1 MSEDVIAGKAPVR
14 HENWAATVN
23 ITVYQPTEGS
33 KLVFKSAWLDDY
45 IQIPLGKQVIERNGV
60 E

>member
-14 HENWAATVN
+14 DENWAAAVN
-23 ITVYQPTEGS
+23 ITVYQPAEGG

-45 IQIPLGKQVIERNGV
+45 I
-60 E
+60 